1 MPSSRD
7 LPEPGTEPTSLR
19 SQFFTTSTT
28 WEVPVSSTKYTVNK
42 TDQNPYPFGV
52 HILMGKIYDK
62 TLQYIM
68 K

>member
-7 LPEPGTEPTSLR
+7 LPDPRIEPTFLKSNLP
-19 SQFFTTSTT
+19 TSTT

-42 TDQNPYPFGV
+42 TDQNPHPFGV

-62 TLQYIM
+62 TL
-68 K
+68 